1 MRDKEQI
8 NAECSAFNRYLTG
21 QLPDSCT
28 AEKYAAAFLPGQP
41 LSEDLRS
48 GFDALLV
55 RLAVI
60 HPLFTRAVDA
70 FSRFFY
76 AGSTLSKRLIIL
88 LAILESRAS
97 TAVELDYPD
106 KTTFLGFLFS
116 TAMQFTVFTI
126 LLGVATLFLFPL
138 KLLLGRQPVKC

>member
-1 MRDKEQI
+1 MRDKGQI
-8 NAECSAFNRYLTG
+8 NAECSVFTRYLTG

-28 AEKYAAAFLPGQP
+28 AEKYAAAFIPGQP
-41 LSEDLRS
+41 LGKDLQS

-76 AGSTLSKRLIIL
+76 AGSTLSKRLILL

-106 KTTFLGFLFS
+106 NTTFAGFMFS
-116 TAMQFTVFTI
+116 VAMQFAVFTI
-126 LLGVATLFLFPL
+126 LLGVATLFLLPL
-138 KLLLGRQPVKC
+138 KLLFGRQPVKD

>member
-8 NAECSAFNRYLTG
+8 NAECSVFNRYLTG
-21 QLPDSCT
+21 QLPDAYT
-28 AEKYAAAFLPGQP
+28 AGKYAAAFLSGQP
-41 LSEDLRS
+41 LSEELQS

-60 HPLFTRAVDA
+60 HPLFTRAADA

-76 AGSTLSKRLIIL
+76 AGSTLSKRLILL

-97 TAVELDYPD
+97 TAVELDSPD
-106 KTTFLGFLFS
+106 KTTFAGFLFS
-116 TAMQFTVFTI
+116 MALQFTVFVI
-126 LLGVATLFLFPL
+126 LLVVATPFLLPL
-138 KLLLGRQPVKC
+138 KMLLGRQPVRY